1 MSSIKQIAL
10 NIISGAESLY
20 DSYNTDTVNQLL
32 TRDWFIDE
40 DDILDV
46 LDSADKTAYAYVYNN
61 RSKYSKR
68 IHQLIEP
75 DDFRFPIKK
84 LNVRVLNITE
94 PMMKN
99 IETEHKKSVSDMF
112 ERKWIE
118 YSKDI
123 QDRTIGEVDTD
134 LDNAWDKFCQA
145 KESLAKYI
153 ANPSAKKYVSPG
165 SRGKDVV
172 DSKQAELEEIVRKAE
187 NEYDL
192 AQKRVD
198 EADEEYW
205 NTKKSEYGSTWMS
218 TL

>member
-10 NIISGAESLY
+10 NIISGTESLY

-46 LDSADKTAYAYVYNN
+46 LDSADKIAYDYVYNN

-84 LNVRVLNITE
+84 LNVRVVNITE

-192 AQKRVD
+192 AQKKVD
-198 EADEEYW
+198 ETDEEYW

>member
-10 NIISGAESLY
+10 NIINGTESLY
-20 DSYNTDTVNQLL
+20 DSYNTETVNQLL

-40 DDILDV
+40 NDILDV
-46 LDSADKTAYAYVYNN
+46 IDASDKNAYDYLYNN

-75 DDFRFPIKK
+75 DDFRFPIEK
-84 LNVRVLNITE
+84 LNIRVVNITE

-99 IETEHKKSVSDMF
+99 IETEHKKTVSEMF

-118 YSKDI
+118 HSKNI
-123 QDRTIGEVDTD
+123 QDRTIGTVDTD
-134 LDNAWDKFCQA
+134 LDNAWDKFCEA
-145 KESLAKYI
+145 KESLAKYV
-153 ANPSAKKYVSPG
+153 ANPNAKKYISPS
-165 SRGKDVV
+165 SRGKEVIDN
-172 DSKQAELEEIVRKAE
+172 KQKELEEVVRNAE

-198 EADEEYW
+198 DADEEYW
-205 NTKKSEYGSTWMS
+205 NTKKSEYGATWMS

>member
-10 NIISGAESLY
+10 NIINGTESLY
-20 DSYNTDTVNQLL
+20 DSYNTETVNQLL
-32 TRDWFIDE
+32 ARDWFINE

-46 LDSADKTAYAYVYNN
+46 IDASDKNAYNYLYNN
-61 RSKYSKR
+61 RSNYSKR

-75 DDFRFPIKK
+75 DDFRFPIEK
-84 LNVRVLNITE
+84 LNIRVVNITE

-99 IETEHKKSVSDMF
+99 IETEHKKTVSEMF

-118 YSKDI
+118 HSKNI
-123 QDRTIGEVDTD
+123 QDRTIGTVDTD

-145 KESLAKYI
+145 KESLAKYV
-153 ANPSAKKYVSPG
+153 ANPNAKKYISPS
-165 SRGKDVV
+165 SRGKEVIDN
-172 DSKQAELEEIVRKAE
+172 KQKELEEVVRNAE

-198 EADEEYW
+198 DADEEYW
-205 NTKKSEYGSTWMS
+205 NTKKSEYGATWMS

>member
-10 NIISGAESLY
+10 NIINGTESLY
-20 DSYNTDTVNQLL
+20 DSYDTETVNQLL
-32 TRDWFIDE
+32 TRDWFINE

-46 LDSADKTAYAYVYNN
+46 IDSADKNAYDYLYKN

-75 DDFRFPIKK
+75 DDFRFPIEK
-84 LNVRVLNITE
+84 LNIRVVNITE
-94 PMMKN
+94 SMMKN
-99 IETEHKKSVSDMF
+99 IETEHKKTVSDMF

-118 YSKDI
+118 HSKDI
-123 QDRTIGEVDTD
+123 QDRTIGTVDTD

-145 KESLAKYI
+145 KESLAKYV
-153 ANPSAKKYVSPG
+153 ANPNAKKYISPS
-165 SRGKDVV
+165 SRGKEVIDN
-172 DSKQAELEEIVRKAE
+172 KQKELEEVVRNAE

-198 EADEEYW
+198 DADEEYW
-205 NTKKSEYGSTWMS
+205 NTKKSEYGATWMS

>member
-10 NIISGAESLY
+10 NIINGTESLY
-20 DSYNTDTVNQLL
+20 DSYDTETVNQLL
-32 TRDWFIDE
+32 TRDWFINE

-46 LDSADKTAYAYVYNN
+46 IDSADKNAYDYLYKN

-75 DDFRFPIKK
+75 DDFRFPIEK
-84 LNVRVLNITE
+84 LNIRVVNITE
-94 PMMKN
+94 SMMKN
-99 IETEHKKSVSDMF
+99 IETEHKKTVSDMF

-118 YSKDI
+118 HSKNI
-123 QDRTIGEVDTD
+123 QDRTIGTVDTD
-134 LDNAWDKFCQA
+134 LDNAWDKFCEA
-145 KESLAKYI
+145 KESLAKYV
-153 ANPSAKKYVSPG
+153 ANPNAKKYISPS
-165 SRGKDVV
+165 SRGKEVIDN
-172 DSKQAELEEIVRKAE
+172 KQKELEEVVRNAE

-198 EADEEYW
+198 DADEEYW
-205 NTKKSEYGSTWMS
+205 NTKKSEYGATWMS